1 MPSPDYRN
9 AGHGSE
15 YGNKQGTP
23 QLDFNV
29 KAVADDGSVVSAEM
43 WIKAARNEGLSVHV
57 PSGNSFVSILRDRS
71 REFSAYIPGLAGIP
85 LSEEKRTKLIV
96 QRLAAAGDANTVLR
110 NILLLLKDVSIDK
123 KDGLSLLVEFVS
135 KVMGDVYI
143 EVEFDEDRSTVIEAR
158 FQTADMRK
166 ADAKRFKPLELA
178 GIGFLQ
184 VIQIFAYIIYFRPVV
199 VLVDE
204 PDSHLHPT
212 AQERLIIVLAAAAKE
227 LKIQVIISTHS
238 PSVARALPSEARVIW
253 MKDGKVQEK
262 GDTEGRSLMGWGLLD
277 RKALLMT
284 EDKDAGMIQ
293 ALLAQWPDLDRKIAV
308 WPFYGSSKLPGPE
321 VISGLIK
328 LTGGDMKVVLHRDR
342 DFLMPPEVDEL
353 SKPYRNFGHDL
364 WFTRDSDMEAYW
376 AKSEVI
382 ADHFSINENEAEE
395 ILLRAMERCCIE
407 NADLKLR
414 RKKRVEAINKI
425 KLVGQGELPQY
436 GDTEVTVESTINGPQ
451 FKILGKDLVGAIR
464 DEANKVG
471 LKNDQDFGS
480 SIPPSF
486 YGLIAED
493 LKTALESALN

>member
-471 LKNDQDFGS
+471 LKNYQDFGS

-493 LKTALESALN
+493 LRTALESALN